1 MTVKKK
7 TTIDALKDA
16 ATKKNPA
23 KSVKKSTPKEKEKQS
38 EFVLSVSKAI
48 DSKEMKSIIHIN
60 CSWNDVIIALWELFA
75 WVLKAL
81 VDWGKLWI
89 NEQLEF
95 IEKVSNFPKKQV
107 LKSVVNDV
115 LKKLTEEK

>member
-7 TTIDALKDA
+7 ITIDALKDT

-23 KSVKKSTPKEKEKQS
+23 KSVKKSTPKKKEKQS

-48 DSKEMKSIIHIN
+48 DSEEMEFIIHIN
-60 CSWNDVIIALWELFA
+60 CPWNDVVIALWELFA
-75 WVLKAL
+75 WVLETL
-81 VDWGKLWI
+81 VDWDKLWI
-89 NEQLEF
+89 KEQLEF
-95 IEKVSNFPKKQV
+95 VEKVSNFPKGQI
-107 LKSVVNDV
+107 LKSAAIDI

>member
-7 TTIDALKDA
+7 TTIDALKDT

-23 KSVKKSTPKEKEKQS
+23 KSVKKSTPKKKEKQS

-60 CSWNDVIIALWELFA
+60 CS
-75 WVLKAL
+75 
-81 VDWGKLWI
+81 
-89 NEQLEF
+89 
-95 IEKVSNFPKKQV
+95 
-107 LKSVVNDV
+107 
-115 LKKLTEEK
+115 